1 MSIKKKSAVL
11 TVFLILAAAAALF
24 LLLTKRG
31 GSEPLYLTEAVT
43 RGDIDAQIVTSGTL
57 TPVNQVDVGSEIS
70 GKIVKIYADFNTVVK
85 KGQLMARLDP
95 ADYIDAVEQKDAG
108 VKITEAALEQAKVNL
123 DLARKEY
130 DRNSDL
136 FSKNLISKEEKEA
149 AEESLAAAKETVKTS
164 ESDLRQA
171 RDDLQSSKIDLAHT
185 DIIAPM
191 DGIVI
196 ARLVSEGQTL
206 AARMDAPV
214 LFKVADDIS
223 RLRIECAV
231 DEADVGR
238 VKEAEQVVFQVDA
251 FPGEALQGR
260 VVEVRQG
267 ADTDQNVVTYKAIVE
282 VDNARTR
289 LKPGMT
295 ALVSIHVGEAR
306 KVLRIPNGALR
317 FDPPS
322 SVSGRVRPAN
332 AEPRKKDRV
341 WVLSPQGR
349 PVAVPV
355 KIGLSDSILTELAS
369 GELDEGRL
377 VITGLRTALTPGR

>member
-1 MSIKKKSAVL
+1 MSIKKKSAVM
-11 TVFLILAAAAALF
+11 AAALVMAGAAALF
-24 LLLTKRG
+24 LLLPRRG
-31 GSEPLYLTEAVT
+31 GSESLYQTEAVT
-43 RGDIDAQIVTSGTL
+43 RGAIDARIVTTGTL
-57 TPVNQVDVGSEIS
+57 TPVNQVDVGSQIS

-130 DRNSDL
+130 DRQIDL
-136 FSKNLISKEEKEA
+136 FSKSLIAKEDKEA

-171 RDDLQSSKIDLAHT
+171 RDDLQSSKVDLAHT
-185 DIIAPM
+185 DIVSPI

-206 AARMDAPV
+206 AALMDAPV

-251 FPGEALQGR
+251 FPEEELQGR

-267 ADTDQNVVTYKAIVE
+267 ADTDQSVVTYKAIVE

-306 KVLRIPNGALR
+306 NVLRVPNGALR

-332 AEPRKKDRV
+332 AEPRKKDHV

-349 PVAVPV
+349 PIAIPV
-355 KIGLSDSILTELAS
+355 KIGLSDSILTELKA

-377 VITGLRTALTPGR
+377 VITGLRTSLAPGR

>member
-24 LLLTKRG
+24 LLLPKRG

-43 RGDIDAQIVTSGTL
+43 RGDIDAQIVTTGTL

-85 KGQLMARLDP
+85 KSQLMARLDP

-185 DIIAPM
+185 DIVAPM

-306 KVLRIPNGALR
+306 NVLRIPNGALR

-322 SVSGRVRPAN
+322 SISGRVRPAN

-349 PVAVPV
+349 PVAVPI

-369 GELDEGRL
+369 GELDEGRP

>member
-1 MSIKKKSAVL
+1 MRLKRKSAFL
-11 TVFLILAAAAALF
+11 TVFLVLAAAAVLF
-24 LLLTKRG
+24 LLLPKRG
-31 GSEPLYLTEAVT
+31 ATEPLYVTEAVT
-43 RGDIDAQIVTSGTL
+43 RGDIDAQIVTTGTL

-70 GKIVKIYADFNTVVK
+70 GKIVKLYADFNTPVK
-85 KGQLMARLDP
+85 KGQLLARLDP
-95 ADYIDAVEQKDAG
+95 ADYIDAVEQNDAE
-108 VKITEAALEQAKVNL
+108 VKIADANLDQAKVALEQA
-123 DLARKEY
+123 RREH

-136 FSKNLISKEEKEA
+136 FSKSLISKEEKEA
-149 AEESLAAAKETVKTS
+149 SDESLAAAQETLKTS
-164 ESDLRQA
+164 DSALRQA
-171 RDDLQSSKIDLAHT
+171 QDDLKSSKVDLAHC
-185 DIIAPM
+185 DILSPM

-238 VKEAEQVVFQVDA
+238 VKEPEKVIFQVDA
-251 FPGEALQGR
+251 FPGEVLQGR

-267 ADTDQNVVTYKAIVE
+267 ADTDQSVVTYKAIVE
-282 VDNARTR
+282 VDNAKTR

-295 ALVSIHVGEAR
+295 ALVSIHVGEATN
-306 KVLRIPNGALR
+306 VLRVPNGALS
-317 FDPPS
+317 FNPPS
-322 SVSGRVRPAN
+322 AVSGQARPSSP
-332 AEPRKKDRV
+332 EPRKKDRV

-355 KIGLSDSILTELAS
+355 KVGLSDNILSELTA
-369 GELDEGRL
+369 GELGEGRL
-377 VITGLRTALTPGR
+377 VITGLRTKR